1 MKKRFMPLTLA
12 FLLVCSLLCTSA
24 FAANG
29 GSQTEPAVIEVDT
42 AALFSII
49 ESSDVQMVNAL
60 ETQGGADV
68 VAPDTAQSSRIG
80 DVAAP
85 NALQAGGDV
94 GQIAD
99 YVPSTESHEDGIA
112 PESSGELAAGKS
124 WSYDAQF
131 MSKGQKITISVDY
144 TPTSSNMQIGSKDS
158 NGTVY
163 YTTVTGGSGSATF
176 SINKAGSYSI
186 YVGNPSSV
194 SVDFDV
200 SYILY

>member
-1 MKKRFMPLTLA
+1 M
-12 FLLVCSLLCTSA
+12 
-24 FAANG
+24 
-29 GSQTEPAVIEVDT
+29 IEVDT
-42 AALFSII
+42 AALFSTI
-49 ESSDVQMVNAL
+49 ESNEAQMVNVL
-60 ETQGGADV
+60 EKQAGAVV
-68 VAPDTAQSSRIG
+68 VAPEFSHFS
-80 DVAAP
+80 DVATS

-144 TPTSSNMQIGSKDS
+144 TPTSSNMQIGLKDS

-176 SINKAGSYSI
+176 SINKTGTYSI

-194 SVDFDV
+194 SVNFDV
-200 SYILY
+200 SYILD